1 MPAHN
6 ALHRR
11 ASPRTRTHTHTHTS
25 SIVRLIRCD
34 REQCV
39 TECRL
44 PHAMLFFEGMLSL
57 DVTSRGWMSVDW
69 RDAGKGE
76 TTADG

>member
-11 ASPRTRTHTHTHTS
+11 ASHTHTHTRTS

-34 REQCV
+34 TEQCV

-44 PHAMLFFEGMLSL
+44 PRAVLFFEGMSSL
-57 DVTSRGWMSVDW
+57 DVTSRGWMSGDW

-76 TTADG
+76 TMADG